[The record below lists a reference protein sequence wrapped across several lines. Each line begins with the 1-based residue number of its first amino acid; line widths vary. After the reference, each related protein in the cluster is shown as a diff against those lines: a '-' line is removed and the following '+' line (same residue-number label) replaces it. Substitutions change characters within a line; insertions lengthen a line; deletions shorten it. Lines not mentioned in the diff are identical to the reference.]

1 MNIEIVKTI
10 KDDYRL
16 WDGDKLLA
24 DCGKGPEGE
33 ARATALWNEIRNL
46 QVAGG
51 ESRACLETLKAILT
65 DPANQVEVSADGHY
79 IYSFDPATMR
89 RIASAIGIPRG
100 EPVEMF
106 NCYTREELSG
116 LIKPD

>member
-1 MNIEIVKTI
+1 MDIEIVKTI

-46 QVAGG
+46 QVAGS
-51 ESRACLETLKAILT
+51 ELRACLETLKAILT
-65 DPANQVEVSADGHY
+65 DPANQVEVSGGYY
-79 IYSFDPATMR
+79 IYRFDLEMMR
-89 RIASAIGIPRG
+89 RIADAIGIPRG
-100 EPVEMF
+100 EPVEAV
-106 NCYTREELSG
+106 NCYTLAELPG
-116 LIKPD
+116 LIRPD